1 MSAPFGV
8 HMTLISGQKHSR
20 EIVVAA
26 CTFLATTYLAIKPV
40 ATDGSVRD
48 HFLKALK
55 AFKSKERLDFR
66 EKPDYHLER
75 LVEPNNTLSTKNF
88 FWLAL
93 DPEGEAL
100 ARNIFQAN
108 GDLPDNRAHRS
119 VKKLNL
125 IEQPIVPPP
134 QVNVPPEMWRE
145 SDGHY
150 YSLSVDYRKSKPKES
165 FHSYSSRQT
174 TSTPEQELYYSWFES
189 LYESLIPW
197 QDAIRN
203 IQSDL
208 S

>member
-1 MSAPFGV
+1 MSAPFGI

-26 CTFLATTYLAIKPV
+26 STFLAMHYLAIWPV

-66 EKPDYHLER
+66 EQPDSHVER
-75 LVEPNNTLSTKNF
+75 LVEPSNNLSTKNF

-93 DPEGEAL
+93 DPEGQAL
-100 ARNIFQAN
+100 ARHIFQAN
-108 GDLPDNRAHRS
+108 GELPDNRAHRS

-125 IEQPIVPPP
+125 IEQSIVPPP
-134 QVNVPPEMWRE
+134 QMDVPVQTWKE
-145 SDGHY
+145 SDRQY
-150 YSLSVDYRKSKPKES
+150 CSLSVDYRKSKPKES
-165 FHSYSSRQT
+165 FHSYISRQT

>member
-26 CTFLATTYLAIKPV
+26 STFLAMAYLAIKPV
-40 ATDGSVRD
+40 ANDGAVRD
-48 HFLKALK
+48 HFLKALE
-55 AFKSKERLDFR
+55 AFKSKEQIDFR
-66 EKPDYHLER
+66 EQPDYHVGR
-75 LVEPNNTLSTKNF
+75 LVEPHNSLSTTNF

-93 DPEGEAL
+93 DPEGEAI

-108 GDLPDNRAHRS
+108 GDVPDKPAHGL

-125 IEQPIVPPP
+125 IAQPTTPPP
-134 QVNVPPEMWRE
+134 QVDIPIHSWDE
-145 SDGHY
+145 SRRQ
-150 YSLSVDYRKSKPKES
+150 YSSLTASYRKSKPKES
-165 FHSYSSRQT
+165 FHSYISRQT
-174 TSTPEQELYYSWFES
+174 TSTFEQELYYAWFES
-189 LYESLIPW
+189 LYERLIPW
-197 QDAIRN
+197 QDAIKS